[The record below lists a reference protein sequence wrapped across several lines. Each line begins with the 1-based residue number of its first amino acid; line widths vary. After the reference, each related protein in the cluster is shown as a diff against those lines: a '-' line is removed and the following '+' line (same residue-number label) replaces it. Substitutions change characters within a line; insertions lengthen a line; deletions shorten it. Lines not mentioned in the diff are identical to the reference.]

1 MWVSLLSL
9 PADIYVKTVS
19 LLYSDKLIK
28 NNPTN
33 MSALNNMIHL
43 IIDKIIA

>member
-1 MWVSLLSL
+1 MDLFVVF
-9 PADIYVKTVS
+9 DIYVKTVII
-19 LLYSDKLIK
+19 LYSDKSIK

-33 MSALNNMIHL
+33 MSGLNNIMHL

>member
-1 MWVSLLSL
+1 MWISVVF
-9 PADIYVKTVS
+9 DIYVKTVII
-19 LLYSDKLIK
+19 LYSDKLIK

-33 MSALNNMIHL
+33 MSGLNNIMHL